1 MALMILSSSGP
12 DDAAIL
18 FERSPPRTNW
28 RPSELAYCLKRRA
41 AVVRA
46 RTRLFG
52 AAEMLLEAVKSPG
65 CNYYKTRA
73 FPTRA
78 HHLYNT
84 FPAGPAVERCQK
96 VSGSPSGISRYLR
109 FGLDKRIE
117 RADERT
123 RTADLI
129 SFRVSC
135 SMPEGAVRA
144 HLIFSDSSEY

>member
-1 MALMILSSSGP
+1 MPWTPVGITRRFISFLRFVPGLKGYTRYLAPISDMALMILSSSGP

-28 RPSELAYCLKRRA
+28 RPSELAYFLKRRA

-52 AAEMLLEAVKSPG
+52 AAQMLLEVVKSPG

-84 FPAGPAVERCQK
+84 FPAGPAVEGCQ
-96 VSGSPSGISRYLR
+96 
-109 FGLDKRIE
+109 
-117 RADERT
+117 
-123 RTADLI
+123 
-129 SFRVSC
+129 
-135 SMPEGAVRA
+135 
-144 HLIFSDSSEY
+144 